1 MRDPKLVATN
11 VKAQIAMQI
20 SLLEKA
26 ILAPAEIAYVAF
38 YSTNT
43 EFNFIPVFSFIEAHG
58 TGKHLIYIF
67 DYGHYWYS
75 Y

>member
-1 MRDPKLVATN
+1 
-11 VKAQIAMQI
+11 MQI
-20 SLLEKA
+20 SLLKKA
-26 ILAPAEIAYVAF
+26 ILAPAEIEYVAF

-43 EFNFIPVFSFIEAHG
+43 EFNFILFSFIEAHG

-67 DYGHYWYS
+67 DYGHYWYF